1 MIEEF
6 NEILQE
12 AHKSVEDVI
21 GLEDD
26 GYIKLGSSTT
36 GVNILSDAE
45 RKEYVQKS
53 RIYSQKDPLCVQA
66 IRLWTDYTFGPGMSW
81 NTEEENV
88 KKVMSSFWD
97 APANAPILSAKGQRK
112 CSNKLLIDGEI
123 FFAVFLGN
131 ESTIRTIDPLE
142 ITEIIS
148 NPDDIEEV
156 RYYKR
161 EWFTPQGQSKD
172 GYYRSFGNIKNVNTP
187 DQNGANIAQTQDALI
202 YHLALGTNQRGA
214 PLLLPVLDWVKLYR
228 QFLAARVAVML
239 ALARFAWDA
248 KVVGGSASV
257 EAIKAVLNDEKPA
270 AGSTMVS
277 NEAVNLNPIKTDS
290 GASNAYTDGRM
301 LKLQHCSGVGIP
313 EQYFGDLSTGN
324 LATAKTVELP
334 MMKQFQS
341 YQAIWSGAY
350 KEIDNLILE
359 KANIPE
365 DKRYIDR
372 DFPAIAPEDQAQMAL
387 SIQAIIAAFPEFS
400 SVQDVQQA
408 ALMSL
413 GINNVNEV
421 LDSLDKSSST
431 NESLKLRKAL
441 QKYTATLKERYG
453 QVG

>member
-1 MIEEF
+1 
-6 NEILQE
+6 
-12 AHKSVEDVI
+12 
-21 GLEDD
+21 
-26 GYIKLGSSTT
+26 
-36 GVNILSDAE
+36 
-45 RKEYVQKS
+45 
-53 RIYSQKDPLCVQA
+53 
-66 IRLWTDYTFGPGMSW
+66 
-81 NTEEENV
+81 
-88 KKVMSSFWD
+88 
-97 APANAPILSAKGQRK
+97 
-112 CSNKLLIDGEI
+112 
-123 FFAVFLGN
+123 
-131 ESTIRTIDPLE
+131 
-142 ITEIIS
+142 
-148 NPDDIEEV
+148 
-156 RYYKR
+156 
-161 EWFTPQGQSKD
+161 
-172 GYYRSFGNIKNVNTP
+172 
-187 DQNGANIAQTQDALI
+187 
-202 YHLALGTNQRGA
+202 
-214 PLLLPVLDWVKLYR
+214 VKLHR
-228 QFLAARVAVML
+228 QNVAAHVAVNL
-239 ALARFAWDA
+239 AHARFAWDA
-248 KVVGGSASV
+248 KVKGGSASV
-257 EAIKAVLNDEKPA
+257 SAIKSVLNDEKPA
-270 AGSTMVS
+270 AGSTKVE
-277 NEAVNLNPIKTDS
+277 NEAVTLNPIRTDS
-290 GASNAYTDGRM
+290 NARNAYESNRI
-301 LKLQHCSGVGIP
+301 LKLQICAGVGIP

-341 YQAIWSGAY
+341 YQAVWSGAY

>member
-6 NEILQE
+6 QSILKE
-12 AHKSVEDVI
+12 AHKSVEDII
-21 GLEDD
+21 GLEDE

-81 NTEEENV
+81 NTEEEST
-88 KKVMSSFWD
+88 KKAMAAFWD
-97 APANAPILSAKGQRK
+97 SPANSPILSPKGQRK
-112 CSNKLLIDGEI
+112 CSNKLLTDGEI
-123 FFAVFLGN
+123 FFAIFLGDK
-131 ESTIRTIDPLE
+131 STIRTIDPLE
-142 ITEIIS
+142 ITEIIT
-148 NPDDIEEV
+148 NPDDIEDV

-161 EWFTPQGQSKD
+161 EWTNPQGQSKT
-172 GYYRSFGNIKNVNTP
+172 GYYRSFGNIKDEETP
-187 DQNGANIAQTQDALI
+187 DQAGSNHKKTQDALI
-202 YHLALGTNQRGA
+202 YHLALGTNQRGT

-228 QFLAARVAVML
+228 QFLSSRVAVML

-248 KVVGGSASV
+248 KVKGGADSV
-257 EAIKAVLNDEKPA
+257 AAIKAVLNDEKPA
-270 AGSTMVS
+270 AGSTKVE
-277 NEAVNLNPIKTDS
+277 NEAVTLNPIKTDS

-350 KEIDNLILE
+350 KDIDNLILE

-365 DKRYIDR
+365 DKRYVDM

-387 SIQAIIAAFPEFS
+387 SIQAIVAAFPEFS

-441 QKYTATLKERYG
+441 IQYTEKLKEIKH
-453 QVG
+453 V